1 MCFSAKASFVAS
13 GVLGVIGLATSYRG
27 WGKKIDLLAIIPFCF
42 AIQQASEGFVWLGIN
57 AGNPSHLTARFGA
70 YIFLFFAY
78 IFWPIITPTLLYCFE
93 KNLRRKELLCYALFS
108 GVVVAIIAMIGIFT
122 GGIEYAAINHH
133 IVYRLAHSIINGP
146 VLNLVYGLGILLYA
160 CATIGALCIST
171 IPLLWMFT
179 VIVATGFLTSLVFYY
194 LAFTSIWC
202 FFAALASCT
211 LYGIVA
217 RNS

>member
-1 MCFSAKASFVAS
+1 MCFSAQASFIAS
-13 GVLGVIGLATSYRG
+13 GVLGTIGLVTSYRG

-57 AGNPSHLTARFGA
+57 GHNTLYPYTRFA
-70 YIFLFFAY
+70 ASIFLFFAY
-78 IFWPIITPTLLYCFE
+78 IFWPIATPALLYWFE
-93 KNLRRKELLCYALFS
+93 KNPRRKELLCYALFS
-108 GVVVAIIAMIGIFT
+108 GITVAIIALIGMFT
-122 GGIEYAAINHH
+122 GGIDYAAINHH
-133 IVYRLAHSIINGP
+133 IVYWLAHPIVAGYW
-146 VLNLVYGLGILLYA
+146 LNVVYGIGIVLYA
-160 CATIGALCIST
+160 SATIGALCVST

-179 VIVATGFLTSLVFYY
+179 TIVAAGFVTSLLFYY